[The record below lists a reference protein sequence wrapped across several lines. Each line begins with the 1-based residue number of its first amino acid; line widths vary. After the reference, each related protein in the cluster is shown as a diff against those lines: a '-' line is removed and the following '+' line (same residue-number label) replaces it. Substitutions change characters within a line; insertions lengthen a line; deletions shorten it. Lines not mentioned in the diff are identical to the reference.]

1 MFARFSTSRLNTLLM
16 AVLLLTAVV
25 WATLGCTKTEKQ
37 PAIDEAPKG
46 GAVEQILQRG
56 VLRVGFSTFV
66 PWAMQD
72 KKGEFVGFEIDV
84 ARRLAKDMGVGVQFE
99 PTQWSGIIPALL
111 SGKFDIIIGGMSIQ
125 PQRGLKVNFTIPYE
139 YSGMSLVGDRLKTG
153 SFKTLADFDRPDVI
167 LAIRQGTTAVD
178 VAKKFMPKAQVRLF
192 EQEAQTIQE
201 VLNGRAHA
209 VVASDPFP
217 AFQALKYPDKLVL
230 PLAEP
235 FTKEPIAF
243 AVRKSDPDFVN
254 FLDGW
259 IRMVTDE
266 GWLAERHNYWFR
278 TNQWQGQVE

>member
-1 MFARFSTSRLNTLLM
+1 MFAKRFAPLALVFML
-16 AVLLLTAVV
+16 ALA
-25 WATLGCTKTEKQ
+25 LGCSKPEQ
-37 PAIDEAPKG
+37 QAPKPQAQQAG
-46 GAVEQILQRG
+46 TLDQVVQRG

-72 KKGEFVGFEIDV
+72 KKGEFIGYEIDV
-84 ARRLAKDMGVGVQFE
+84 AKRLAQDLGVKAQFE

-139 YSGMSLVGDRLKTG
+139 YSGMSIVADKAKAGK
-153 SFKTLADFDRPDVI
+153 FKTLADFDRPDVV
-167 LAIRQGTTAVD
+167 LAVRQGTTAVD
-178 VAKKFMPKAQVRLF
+178 AAKKYMPKAQLKLF
-192 EQEAQTIQE
+192 DQEAQTIQE

-243 AVRKSDPDFVN
+243 AVRKGDPDFVN

-259 IRMVTDE
+259 IRMVNDE

-278 TNQWQGQVE
+278 TDKWKDQVE

>member
-1 MFARFSTSRLNTLLM
+1 MFAKRFAPLALVFML
-16 AVLLLTAVV
+16 ALA
-25 WATLGCTKTEKQ
+25 LGCSKPEQ
-37 PAIDEAPKG
+37 QAPKPQAQQAG
-46 GAVEQILQRG
+46 TLDQVVQRG

-72 KKGEFVGFEIDV
+72 KKGEFIGYEIDV
-84 ARRLAKDMGVGVQFE
+84 AKRLAQDLGVKAQFE

-139 YSGMSLVGDRLKTG
+139 YSGMSIVADKAKAGK
-153 SFKTLADFDRPDVI
+153 FKTLADFDRPDVV
-167 LAIRQGTTAVD
+167 LAVRQGTTAVD
-178 VAKKFMPKAQVRLF
+178 AAKKYMPKAQLKLF
-192 EQEAQTIQE
+192 DQEAQTIQE

-230 PLAEP
+230 PLPDP

-243 AVRKSDPDFVN
+243 AVRKGDPDFVN

-259 IRMVTDE
+259 IRMVNDE

-278 TNQWQGQVE
+278 TDKWKDQVE

>member
-1 MFARFSTSRLNTLLM
+1 MMLCKHLAALACVALL
-16 AVLLLTAVV
+16 A
-25 WATLGCTKTEKQ
+25 LGCSKAEQQAQT
-37 PAIDEAPKG
+37 AEAAQG
-46 GAVEQILQRG
+46 GAVEQVLQRG

-72 KKGEFVGFEIDV
+72 KKGEFIGFEIDV
-84 ARRLAKDMGVGVQFE
+84 ARRLARDMGVNVQFE

-111 SGKFDIIIGGMSIQ
+111 SGKFDIIIGGMGIQ

-139 YSGMSLVGDRLKTG
+139 YSGMSLVADKAKAGG
-153 SFKTLADFDRPDVI
+153 FSSLADFNTPGVI

-178 VAKKFMPKAQVRLF
+178 AAKKYMPKAQLRLF
-192 EQEAQTIQE
+192 DQEAQTIQE

-217 AFQALKYPDKLVL
+217 AFQALRYPDRLVL

-243 AVRKSDPDFVN
+243 AVRKGDPDFLN

-266 GWLAERHNYWFR
+266 GWLAERHSYWFR
-278 TNQWQGQVE
+278 TDAWKDQVE